1 MADQNDQ
8 PPPIANVEAE
18 GDAEGD
24 AAVAQVAAQVG
35 VGDVV
40 PQLQLQQQQQDAVVD
55 QANQQQAVPAD
66 DAGVVPQQVAPA
78 GAGGVPPQAAPVGIA
93 GGGPQQAAPAHAAGG
108 APAAA
113 QGVPAAGA
121 GLGNLFG
128 VDPAAI
134 AAAAVA
140 ADPQGDAAAIAAA
153 AVGAAMAA
161 AAAANP
167 AALAAAAAAG
177 AAAANAAGGAAGQAA
192 PGAVPNV
199 GPGAVP
205 GAAAAGP
212 GAVPGAAAAGA
223 GQGGPGAVPGAA
235 AGAGAVP
242 GAAAGAGAVPGA
254 AAGAGA
260 VPGVAAGAG
269 AVPGAAAG
277 AGAVP
282 GAAAGAGAGLG
293 GQPHPNAGPGP
304 AGPGAAGGPQPQAG
318 AANANP
324 GMAGGQGP
332 GAGMYM
338 TADFI
343 ANLFRTF
350 MATGVVGAVSRK
362 KPEVKLPQFSSA
374 LPAEWR
380 DFRKLAENARV
391 TNKWTDEEAKRVVFS
406 QCVGEAG
413 QRVRLVP
420 IGGNPD
426 AVPRPADAKTYEQY
440 MNDIQIRFQPKGA
453 SALAYSEFISAKQ
466 QLTEDFQAFHTRL
479 EGLFCLAEPL
489 VDPQTSKALLRVFIQ
504 GLRDKVIATW
514 LLDKNPDTYARAL
527 ELAQERLGHF
537 AMVRQGN
544 PTSAGGKTP
553 TSFIHAF
560 GHTDVEDAD
569 EYLDAAAGVGAI
581 NYHTGA
587 KAVSTKSAN
596 KNLRRYGPNYAN
608 KLQSNDRLDGCEKCG
623 GNHPTY
629 NCWQRYENN
638 NNNNNSNKRG
648 QSRPGAKSSQKRGG
662 RPWYNNNKGKGKGG
676 GQGSGRNVSAIENN
690 GHSDDYSFDESVAAL
705 HGLKEAI
712 CSAVMKGN

>member
-55 QANQQQAVPAD
+55 QANQQQAVPAN
-66 DAGVVPQQVAPA
+66 DAGVAPQQVAPA
-78 GAGGVPPQAAPVGIA
+78 GAGGVPPQAAPVVVA
-93 GGGPQQAAPAHAAGG
+93 GGGPQQAAPADAVGG

-177 AAAANAAGGAAGQAA
+177 AAAANAAGGVAEQAA
-192 PGAVPNV
+192 PGAAPNA

-212 GAVPGAAAAGA
+212 GAVPEAAAAGA

-242 GAAAGAGAVPGA
+242 GA
-254 AAGAGA
+254 
-260 VPGVAAGAG
+260 AAGAG

-324 GMAGGQGP
+324 G
-332 GAGMYM
+332 AGMYM
-338 TADFI
+338 TADFM

-350 MATGVVGAVSRK
+350 MATGVVSAVSRK

-489 VDPQTSKALLRVFIQ
+489 VDPQTSKSLLRVFIQ

-514 LLDKNPDTYARAL
+514 LLDKDPETYARAL

-629 NCWQRYENN
+629 NCWQRFENS

-676 GQGSGRNVSAIENN
+676 GQGSGRNVSVIENN

>member
-1 MADQNDQ
+1 M
-8 PPPIANVEAE
+8 
-18 GDAEGD
+18 
-24 AAVAQVAAQVG
+24 
-35 VGDVV
+35 
-40 PQLQLQQQQQDAVVD
+40 
-55 QANQQQAVPAD
+55 
-66 DAGVVPQQVAPA
+66 
-78 GAGGVPPQAAPVGIA
+78 
-93 GGGPQQAAPAHAAGG
+93 
-108 APAAA
+108 
-113 QGVPAAGA
+113 
-121 GLGNLFG
+121 
-128 VDPAAI
+128 
-134 AAAAVA
+134 
-140 ADPQGDAAAIAAA
+140 
-153 AVGAAMAA
+153 
-161 AAAANP
+161 
-167 AALAAAAAAG
+167 
-177 AAAANAAGGAAGQAA
+177 
-192 PGAVPNV
+192 
-199 GPGAVP
+199 
-205 GAAAAGP
+205 
-212 GAVPGAAAAGA
+212 
-223 GQGGPGAVPGAA
+223 
-235 AGAGAVP
+235 
-242 GAAAGAGAVPGA
+242 
-254 AAGAGA
+254 
-260 VPGVAAGAG
+260 
-269 AVPGAAAG
+269 PGAAAG

-324 GMAGGQGP
+324 G
-332 GAGMYM
+332 AGMYM
-338 TADFI
+338 TADFM

-350 MATGVVGAVSRK
+350 MATGVVSAVSRK

-489 VDPQTSKALLRVFIQ
+489 VDPQTSKSLLRVFIQ

-514 LLDKNPDTYARAL
+514 LLDKDPETYARAL

-629 NCWQRYENN
+629 NCWQRFENS

>member
-40 PQLQLQQQQQDAVVD
+40 PQLQLQQKQQDAVVD
-55 QANQQQAVPAD
+55 QANQQQAVPAN
-66 DAGVVPQQVAPA
+66 DAGVAPQQVAPA
-78 GAGGVPPQAAPVGIA
+78 GAGGVPPQAAPVGVA
-93 GGGPQQAAPAHAAGG
+93 GGGPQQAAPADAVGG

-177 AAAANAAGGAAGQAA
+177 AAAANAAGGVAEQAA
-192 PGAVPNV
+192 PGAAPNA

-212 GAVPGAAAAGA
+212 GAVPEAAAAGA

-242 GAAAGAGAVPGA
+242 GA
-254 AAGAGA
+254 
-260 VPGVAAGAG
+260 AAGAG

-318 AANANP
+318 AANAN
-324 GMAGGQGP
+324 Q

-338 TADFI
+338 TADFM

-350 MATGVVGAVSRK
+350 MATGVVSAVSRK

-489 VDPQTSKALLRVFIQ
+489 VDPQTSKSLLRVFIQ

-514 LLDKNPDTYARAL
+514 LLDKDPETYARAL

-629 NCWQRYENN
+629 NCWQRFENS

>member
-55 QANQQQAVPAD
+55 QANQQQAVPAN
-66 DAGVVPQQVAPA
+66 DAGVAPQQVAPA
-78 GAGGVPPQAAPVGIA
+78 GAGGVPPQAAPVGVA
-93 GGGPQQAAPAHAAGG
+93 GGGPQQAAPADAVGG

-177 AAAANAAGGAAGQAA
+177 AAAANAAGGVAEQAA
-192 PGAVPNV
+192 PGAAPNA

-212 GAVPGAAAAGA
+212 GAVPEAAAAGA

-254 AAGAGA
+254 
-260 VPGVAAGAG
+260 AAGAG

-324 GMAGGQGP
+324 G
-332 GAGMYM
+332 AGMYM
-338 TADFI
+338 TADFM

-350 MATGVVGAVSRK
+350 MATGVVSAVSRK

-489 VDPQTSKALLRVFIQ
+489 VDPQTSKSLLRVFIQ

-514 LLDKNPDTYARAL
+514 LLDKDPETYARAL

-629 NCWQRYENN
+629 NCWQRFENSN
-638 NNNNNSNKRG
+638 NSNNSNKRG

>member
-55 QANQQQAVPAD
+55 QANQQQAVPAN
-66 DAGVVPQQVAPA
+66 DAGVAPQQVAPA
-78 GAGGVPPQAAPVGIA
+78 GAGGVPPQAAPVGVA

-177 AAAANAAGGAAGQAA
+177 AAAANAAGGVAEQAA
-192 PGAVPNV
+192 PGAAPNA

-212 GAVPGAAAAGA
+212 GAVPEAAAAGA

-260 VPGVAAGAG
+260 VPG
-269 AVPGAAAG
+269 
-277 AGAVP
+277 
-282 GAAAGAGAGLG
+282 AAAGAGAGLG

-304 AGPGAAGGPQPQAG
+304 AGPGVAGGPQPQAG

-338 TADFI
+338 TADFM

-350 MATGVVGAVSRK
+350 MATGVVSAVSRK

-489 VDPQTSKALLRVFIQ
+489 VDPQTSKSLLRVFIQ

-514 LLDKNPDTYARAL
+514 LLDKDPETYARAL

-638 NNNNNSNKRG
+638 NNNNNNNKRG
-648 QSRPGAKSSQKRGG
+648 QSRPGAKSSQKKGS
-662 RPWYNNNKGKGKGG
+662 RPWYNNKKGKGG
-676 GQGSGRNVSAIENN
+676 GQGSGRNISMIENN
-690 GHSDDYSFDESVAAL
+690 GHNDDYSFDESVAAL
-705 HGLKEAI
+705 NGLKAAFR
-712 CSAVMKGN
+712 SAVMEGN

>member
-1 MADQNDQ
+1 
-8 PPPIANVEAE
+8 
-18 GDAEGD
+18 
-24 AAVAQVAAQVG
+24 
-35 VGDVV
+35 
-40 PQLQLQQQQQDAVVD
+40 
-55 QANQQQAVPAD
+55 
-66 DAGVVPQQVAPA
+66 
-78 GAGGVPPQAAPVGIA
+78 
-93 GGGPQQAAPAHAAGG
+93 
-108 APAAA
+108 
-113 QGVPAAGA
+113 
-121 GLGNLFG
+121 
-128 VDPAAI
+128 
-134 AAAAVA
+134 
-140 ADPQGDAAAIAAA
+140 
-153 AVGAAMAA
+153 
-161 AAAANP
+161 
-167 AALAAAAAAG
+167 
-177 AAAANAAGGAAGQAA
+177 
-192 PGAVPNV
+192 
-199 GPGAVP
+199 
-205 GAAAAGP
+205 
-212 GAVPGAAAAGA
+212 
-223 GQGGPGAVPGAA
+223 
-235 AGAGAVP
+235 
-242 GAAAGAGAVPGA
+242 
-254 AAGAGA
+254 
-260 VPGVAAGAG
+260 
-269 AVPGAAAG
+269 
-277 AGAVP
+277 
-282 GAAAGAGAGLG
+282 
-293 GQPHPNAGPGP
+293 
-304 AGPGAAGGPQPQAG
+304 
-318 AANANP
+318 
-324 GMAGGQGP
+324 
-332 GAGMYM
+332 
-338 TADFI
+338 
-343 ANLFRTF
+343 
-350 MATGVVGAVSRK
+350 MATGVVSAVSRK

-489 VDPQTSKALLRVFIQ
+489 VNPQTSKALLRVFIQ

-514 LLDKNPDTYARAL
+514 LLDKDPDTYARAL

-629 NCWQRYENN
+629 NCWQRFENS

-676 GQGSGRNVSAIENN
+676 GQGSGRNVSVIENN

>member
-1 MADQNDQ
+1 MADPNDQ

-55 QANQQQAVPAD
+55 QANQQQAVPAN
-66 DAGVVPQQVAPA
+66 DAGVAPQQVAPA
-78 GAGGVPPQAAPVGIA
+78 GAGGVPPQAAPVGVA
-93 GGGPQQAAPAHAAGG
+93 GGGPQQAAPADAVGG

-177 AAAANAAGGAAGQAA
+177 AAAANAAGGVAEQAA
-192 PGAVPNV
+192 PGAAPNA

-212 GAVPGAAAAGA
+212 GAVPEAAAAGA

-242 GAAAGAGAVPGA
+242 GAAAGAGAMPGA
-254 AAGAGA
+254 
-260 VPGVAAGAG
+260 AAGAG

-324 GMAGGQGP
+324 G
-332 GAGMYM
+332 AGMYM
-338 TADFI
+338 TADFM

-350 MATGVVGAVSRK
+350 MATGVVSAVSRK

-489 VDPQTSKALLRVFIQ
+489 VDPQTSKSLLRVFIQ

-514 LLDKNPDTYARAL
+514 LLDKDPETYARAL

-629 NCWQRYENN
+629 NCWQRFENS

-676 GQGSGRNVSAIENN
+676 GQGSGRNVSVIENN

>member
-55 QANQQQAVPAD
+55 QANQQQAVPAN
-66 DAGVVPQQVAPA
+66 DAGVAPQQVAPA
-78 GAGGVPPQAAPVGIA
+78 GAGGVPPQAAPVGVA
-93 GGGPQQAAPAHAAGG
+93 GGGPQQAAPADAVGG

-177 AAAANAAGGAAGQAA
+177 AAAANAAGGVAEQAA
-192 PGAVPNV
+192 PGAAPNA

-212 GAVPGAAAAGA
+212 GAVPEAAAAGA

-242 GAAAGAGAVPGA
+242 GAAAGAGAMPGA
-254 AAGAGA
+254 
-260 VPGVAAGAG
+260 AAGAG

-324 GMAGGQGP
+324 G
-332 GAGMYM
+332 AGMYM
-338 TADFI
+338 TADFM

-350 MATGVVGAVSRK
+350 MATGVVSAVSRK

-489 VDPQTSKALLRVFIQ
+489 VDPQTSKSLLRVFIQ

-514 LLDKNPDTYARAL
+514 LLDKDPETYARAL

-629 NCWQRYENN
+629 NCWQRFENS

>member
-55 QANQQQAVPAD
+55 QANQQQAVPAN
-66 DAGVVPQQVAPA
+66 DAGVAPQQVAPA
-78 GAGGVPPQAAPVGIA
+78 GAGGVPPQAAPVGVA
-93 GGGPQQAAPAHAAGG
+93 GGGPQQAAPADAVGG

-177 AAAANAAGGAAGQAA
+177 AAAANAAGGAAEQAA
-192 PGAVPNV
+192 PGAAPNA

-212 GAVPGAAAAGA
+212 GAVPEAAAAGA

-242 GAAAGAGAVPGA
+242 GA
-254 AAGAGA
+254 
-260 VPGVAAGAG
+260 AAGAG

-324 GMAGGQGP
+324 G
-332 GAGMYM
+332 AGMYM
-338 TADFI
+338 TADFM

-350 MATGVVGAVSRK
+350 MATGVVSAVSRK

-489 VDPQTSKALLRVFIQ
+489 VDPQTSKSLLRVFIQ

-514 LLDKNPDTYARAL
+514 LLDKDPETYARAL

>member
-55 QANQQQAVPAD
+55 QANQQQAVPAN
-66 DAGVVPQQVAPA
+66 DAGVAPQQVAPA
-78 GAGGVPPQAAPVGIA
+78 GAGGVPPQAAPVGVA
-93 GGGPQQAAPAHAAGG
+93 GGGPQQAAPADAVGG

-177 AAAANAAGGAAGQAA
+177 AVAANAAGGAAGQAV

-212 GAVPGAAAAGA
+212 GAVPEAAAAGA

-260 VPGVAAGAG
+260 VPG
-269 AVPGAAAG
+269 AAAG

-293 GQPHPNAGPGP
+293 GQPQPNAGPGP

-324 GMAGGQGP
+324 G
-332 GAGMYM
+332 AGMYM
-338 TADFI
+338 TADFM

-350 MATGVVGAVSRK
+350 MATGVVSAVSRK

-489 VDPQTSKALLRVFIQ
+489 VDPQTSKSLLRVFIQ

-514 LLDKNPDTYARAL
+514 LLDKDPETYARAL

-629 NCWQRYENN
+629 NCWQRFENS

>member
-55 QANQQQAVPAD
+55 QANQQQAVPAN
-66 DAGVVPQQVAPA
+66 DAGVAPQQVAPA
-78 GAGGVPPQAAPVGIA
+78 GAGGVPPQAAPVGVA
-93 GGGPQQAAPAHAAGG
+93 GGGPQQAAPADAVGG

-177 AAAANAAGGAAGQAA
+177 AAAANAAGGVAEQAA
-192 PGAVPNV
+192 PGAAPNA

-212 GAVPGAAAAGA
+212 GAVPEAAAAGA

-254 AAGAGA
+254 
-260 VPGVAAGAG
+260 AAGAG

-324 GMAGGQGP
+324 G
-332 GAGMYM
+332 AGMYM
-338 TADFI
+338 TADFM

-350 MATGVVGAVSRK
+350 MATGVVSAVSRK

-489 VDPQTSKALLRVFIQ
+489 VDPQTSKSLLRVFIQ

-514 LLDKNPDTYARAL
+514 LLDKDPETYARAL

-629 NCWQRYENN
+629 NCWQRFENS

>member
-55 QANQQQAVPAD
+55 QANQQQAVPAN
-66 DAGVVPQQVAPA
+66 DAGVAPQQVAPA
-78 GAGGVPPQAAPVGIA
+78 GAGGVPPQAAPVGVA
-93 GGGPQQAAPAHAAGG
+93 GGGPQQAAPADAVGG

-177 AAAANAAGGAAGQAA
+177 AAAANAAGGVAEQAA
-192 PGAVPNV
+192 PGAAPNA

-212 GAVPGAAAAGA
+212 GAVPEAAAAGA
-223 GQGGPGAVPGAA
+223 GQGGPGAVPGA
-235 AGAGAVP
+235 
-242 GAAAGAGAVPGA
+242 
-254 AAGAGA
+254 
-260 VPGVAAGAG
+260 AAGAG

-324 GMAGGQGP
+324 G
-332 GAGMYM
+332 AGMYM
-338 TADFI
+338 TADFM

-350 MATGVVGAVSRK
+350 MATGVVSAVSRK

-380 DFRKLAENARV
+380 DFRKLAKNARV

-489 VDPQTSKALLRVFIQ
+489 VDPQTSKSLLRVFIQ

-514 LLDKNPDTYARAL
+514 LLDKDPDTYARAL

-629 NCWQRYENN
+629 NCWQRFENS

-676 GQGSGRNVSAIENN
+676 GQGSGRNVSVIENN

>member
-24 AAVAQVAAQVG
+24 AAVAQVAAQAG

-55 QANQQQAVPAD
+55 QANQQQAVPAN
-66 DAGVVPQQVAPA
+66 DAGVAPQQVAPA
-78 GAGGVPPQAAPVGIA
+78 GAGGVPPQAAPVGVA
-93 GGGPQQAAPAHAAGG
+93 GGGPQQAAPADAVGG

-177 AAAANAAGGAAGQAA
+177 AAAANAAGGVAEQAA
-192 PGAVPNV
+192 PGAAPNA

-212 GAVPGAAAAGA
+212 GAVPEAAAAGA

-242 GAAAGAGAVPGA
+242 GA
-254 AAGAGA
+254 
-260 VPGVAAGAG
+260 AAGAG

-324 GMAGGQGP
+324 G
-332 GAGMYM
+332 AGMYM
-338 TADFI
+338 TADFM

-350 MATGVVGAVSRK
+350 MATGVVSAVSRK

-489 VDPQTSKALLRVFIQ
+489 VDPQTSKSLLRVFIQ

-514 LLDKNPDTYARAL
+514 LLDKDPETYARAL

-629 NCWQRYENN
+629 NCWQRFENS

>member
-55 QANQQQAVPAD
+55 QANQQQAVPAN
-66 DAGVVPQQVAPA
+66 DAGVAPQQVAPA
-78 GAGGVPPQAAPVGIA
+78 GAGGVPPQAAPVGVA
-93 GGGPQQAAPAHAAGG
+93 GGGPQQAAPADAVGG

-177 AAAANAAGGAAGQAA
+177 AAAANAAGGVAEQAA
-192 PGAVPNV
+192 PGAAPNA

-212 GAVPGAAAAGA
+212 GAVPEAAAAGA

-242 GAAAGAGAVPGA
+242 GA
-254 AAGAGA
+254 
-260 VPGVAAGAG
+260 AAGAG

-324 GMAGGQGP
+324 G
-332 GAGMYM
+332 AGMYM
-338 TADFI
+338 TADFM

-350 MATGVVGAVSRK
+350 MATGVVSAVSRK

-489 VDPQTSKALLRVFIQ
+489 VDPQTSKSLLRVFIQ

-514 LLDKNPDTYARAL
+514 LLDKDPETYARAL

-629 NCWQRYENN
+629 NCWQRFENS

>member
-55 QANQQQAVPAD
+55 QANQQQAVPAN
-66 DAGVVPQQVAPA
+66 DAGVAPQQVAPA
-78 GAGGVPPQAAPVGIA
+78 GAGGVPPQAAPVGVA
-93 GGGPQQAAPAHAAGG
+93 GGGPQQAAPADAVGG

-177 AAAANAAGGAAGQAA
+177 AAAANAAGGAAEQAA
-192 PGAVPNV
+192 PGAAPNA

-205 GAAAAGP
+205 GAAAVGP
-212 GAVPGAAAAGA
+212 GAVPEAAAAGA

-260 VPGVAAGAG
+260 VPG
-269 AVPGAAAG
+269 AAAG

-282 GAAAGAGAGLG
+282 GAAAGAGAGHG

-324 GMAGGQGP
+324 G
-332 GAGMYM
+332 AGMYM
-338 TADFI
+338 TADFM

-350 MATGVVGAVSRK
+350 MATGVVSAVSRK

-489 VDPQTSKALLRVFIQ
+489 VDPQTSKSLLRVFIQ

-514 LLDKNPDTYARAL
+514 LLDKDPETYARAL

-629 NCWQRYENN
+629 NCWQRFENS

-676 GQGSGRNVSAIENN
+676 GQGSGRNVSVIENN

>member
-55 QANQQQAVPAD
+55 QANQQQAVPAN
-66 DAGVVPQQVAPA
+66 DAGVAPQQVAPA
-78 GAGGVPPQAAPVGIA
+78 GAGGVPPQAAPVGVA
-93 GGGPQQAAPAHAAGG
+93 GGGPQQAAPADAVGG

-177 AAAANAAGGAAGQAA
+177 AVAANAAGGAAGQAV

-212 GAVPGAAAAGA
+212 GAVPEAAAAGA

-242 GAAAGAGAVPGA
+242 GA
-254 AAGAGA
+254 
-260 VPGVAAGAG
+260 AAGAG

-324 GMAGGQGP
+324 G
-332 GAGMYM
+332 AGMYM
-338 TADFI
+338 TADFM

-350 MATGVVGAVSRK
+350 MATGVVSAVSRK

-489 VDPQTSKALLRVFIQ
+489 VDPQTSKSLLRVFIQ

-514 LLDKNPDTYARAL
+514 LLDKDPETYARAL

-629 NCWQRYENN
+629 NCWQRFENS

>member
-55 QANQQQAVPAD
+55 QANQQQAVPAN
-66 DAGVVPQQVAPA
+66 DAGVAPQQVAPA
-78 GAGGVPPQAAPVGIA
+78 GAGGVPPQAAPVGVA
-93 GGGPQQAAPAHAAGG
+93 GGGPQQAAPADAVGG

-212 GAVPGAAAAGA
+212 GAVPEAAAAGA

-260 VPGVAAGAG
+260 VPG
-269 AVPGAAAG
+269 
-277 AGAVP
+277 
-282 GAAAGAGAGLG
+282 AAAGAGAGLG

-304 AGPGAAGGPQPQAG
+304 AGPGVAGGPQPQAG

-338 TADFI
+338 TADFM

-350 MATGVVGAVSRK
+350 MATGVVSAVSRK

-489 VDPQTSKALLRVFIQ
+489 VDPQTSKSLLRVFIQ

-514 LLDKNPDTYARAL
+514 LLDKDPETYARAL

-596 KNLRRYGPNYAN
+596 KNLRRYGPNYAS

-629 NCWQRYENN
+629 NCWQRFENS

-676 GQGSGRNVSAIENN
+676 GQGSGRNVSVIENN
-690 GHSDDYSFDESVAAL
+690 GRSDDYSFDESVAAL

>member
-1 MADQNDQ
+1 
-8 PPPIANVEAE
+8 
-18 GDAEGD
+18 
-24 AAVAQVAAQVG
+24 
-35 VGDVV
+35 
-40 PQLQLQQQQQDAVVD
+40 
-55 QANQQQAVPAD
+55 
-66 DAGVVPQQVAPA
+66 
-78 GAGGVPPQAAPVGIA
+78 
-93 GGGPQQAAPAHAAGG
+93 
-108 APAAA
+108 
-113 QGVPAAGA
+113 
-121 GLGNLFG
+121 
-128 VDPAAI
+128 
-134 AAAAVA
+134 
-140 ADPQGDAAAIAAA
+140 
-153 AVGAAMAA
+153 
-161 AAAANP
+161 
-167 AALAAAAAAG
+167 
-177 AAAANAAGGAAGQAA
+177 
-192 PGAVPNV
+192 
-199 GPGAVP
+199 
-205 GAAAAGP
+205 
-212 GAVPGAAAAGA
+212 
-223 GQGGPGAVPGAA
+223 
-235 AGAGAVP
+235 
-242 GAAAGAGAVPGA
+242 
-254 AAGAGA
+254 
-260 VPGVAAGAG
+260 
-269 AVPGAAAG
+269 
-277 AGAVP
+277 
-282 GAAAGAGAGLG
+282 
-293 GQPHPNAGPGP
+293 
-304 AGPGAAGGPQPQAG
+304 
-318 AANANP
+318 
-324 GMAGGQGP
+324 
-332 GAGMYM
+332 
-338 TADFI
+338 
-343 ANLFRTF
+343 
-350 MATGVVGAVSRK
+350 MATGVVSAVSRK

-489 VDPQTSKALLRVFIQ
+489 VDPQTSKSLLRVFIQ

-514 LLDKNPDTYARAL
+514 LLDKDPETYARAL

-629 NCWQRYENN
+629 NCWQRFENS

>member
-55 QANQQQAVPAD
+55 QANQQQAVPAN
-66 DAGVVPQQVAPA
+66 DAGVAPQQVAPA
-78 GAGGVPPQAAPVGIA
+78 GAGGVPPQAAPVGVA
-93 GGGPQQAAPAHAAGG
+93 GGGPQQAAPADAVGG

-212 GAVPGAAAAGA
+212 GAVPEAAAAGA

-242 GAAAGAGAVPGA
+242 GA
-254 AAGAGA
+254 
-260 VPGVAAGAG
+260 AAGAG

-324 GMAGGQGP
+324 G
-332 GAGMYM
+332 AGMYM
-338 TADFI
+338 TADFM

-350 MATGVVGAVSRK
+350 MATGVVSAVSRK

-489 VDPQTSKALLRVFIQ
+489 VDPQTSKSLLRVFIQ

-514 LLDKNPDTYARAL
+514 LLDKDPDTYARAL

-629 NCWQRYENN
+629 NCWQRFENS

-676 GQGSGRNVSAIENN
+676 GQGSGRNVSVIENN

>member
-55 QANQQQAVPAD
+55 QANQQQAVPAN
-66 DAGVVPQQVAPA
+66 DAGVAPQQVAPA

-93 GGGPQQAAPAHAAGG
+93 GGGPQQAAPADAVGG

-177 AAAANAAGGAAGQAA
+177 AAAANAAGGVAEQAA
-192 PGAVPNV
+192 PGAAPNA

-212 GAVPGAAAAGA
+212 GAVPEAAAAGA
-223 GQGGPGAVPGAA
+223 GQGAPGAVPGAA

-242 GAAAGAGAVPGA
+242 GA
-254 AAGAGA
+254 
-260 VPGVAAGAG
+260 AAGAG

-304 AGPGAAGGPQPQAG
+304 AGPGVAGGPQPQAG

-338 TADFI
+338 TADFM

-350 MATGVVGAVSRK
+350 MATGVVSAVSRK

-489 VDPQTSKALLRVFIQ
+489 VDPQTSKSLLRVFIQ

-514 LLDKNPDTYARAL
+514 LLDKDPETYARAL

-596 KNLRRYGPNYAN
+596 KNLRRYGPNYAS
-608 KLQSNDRLDGCEKCG
+608 KLQSNDRQDGCERCG

-648 QSRPGAKSSQKRGG
+648 QSRPGAKSSQKKGG
-662 RPWYNNNKGKGKGG
+662 RPWYNNKKGKGG
-676 GQGSGRNVSAIENN
+676 GQGSGRNVSVIENN
-690 GHSDDYSFDESVAAL
+690 GRNDDYSFDESVAAL
-705 HGLKEAI
+705 HGLKDGLKAAFR
-712 CSAVMKGN
+712 SAVMEGN

>member
-55 QANQQQAVPAD
+55 QANQQQAVPAN
-66 DAGVVPQQVAPA
+66 DAGVAPQQVAPA
-78 GAGGVPPQAAPVGIA
+78 GAGGVPPQAAPVGVA
-93 GGGPQQAAPAHAAGG
+93 GGGPQQAAPADAVGG

-177 AAAANAAGGAAGQAA
+177 AAAANAAGGVAEQAA
-192 PGAVPNV
+192 PGAAPNA

-212 GAVPGAAAAGA
+212 GAVPEAAAAGA

-242 GAAAGAGAVPGA
+242 GA
-254 AAGAGA
+254 
-260 VPGVAAGAG
+260 AAGAG

-324 GMAGGQGP
+324 G
-332 GAGMYM
+332 AGMYM
-338 TADFI
+338 TADFM

-350 MATGVVGAVSRK
+350 MATGVVSAVSRK

-489 VDPQTSKALLRVFIQ
+489 VDPQTSKSLLRVFIQ

-514 LLDKNPDTYARAL
+514 LLDKDPETYARAL

-629 NCWQRYENN
+629 NCWQRFENS

-676 GQGSGRNVSAIENN
+676 GQGSGRNVSVIENN

>member
-55 QANQQQAVPAD
+55 QANQQQAVPAN
-66 DAGVVPQQVAPA
+66 DAGVAPQQVAPA
-78 GAGGVPPQAAPVGIA
+78 GAGGVPPQAAPVGVA
-93 GGGPQQAAPAHAAGG
+93 GGGPQQAAPADAVGG

-177 AAAANAAGGAAGQAA
+177 AAAANAAGGVAEQAA
-192 PGAVPNV
+192 PGAAPNA

-212 GAVPGAAAAGA
+212 GAVPEAAAAGA

-260 VPGVAAGAG
+260 VPG
-269 AVPGAAAG
+269 
-277 AGAVP
+277 
-282 GAAAGAGAGLG
+282 AAAGAGAGLG

-304 AGPGAAGGPQPQAG
+304 AGPGVAGGPQPQAG

-338 TADFI
+338 TADFM

-350 MATGVVGAVSRK
+350 MATGVVSAVSRK

-489 VDPQTSKALLRVFIQ
+489 VDPQTSKSLLRVFIQ

-514 LLDKNPDTYARAL
+514 LLDKDPETYARAL

-648 QSRPGAKSSQKRGG
+648 QSRPGAKSSQKKGG
-662 RPWYNNNKGKGKGG
+662 RPWYNNKKGKGG
-676 GQGSGRNVSAIENN
+676 GQGSGRNVSVIENN
-690 GHSDDYSFDESVAAL
+690 GRNDDYSFDESVAAL
-705 HGLKEAI
+705 HGLKDGLKAAFR
-712 CSAVMKGN
+712 SAVMEGN

>member
-55 QANQQQAVPAD
+55 QANQQQAVPAN
-66 DAGVVPQQVAPA
+66 DAGVAPQQVAPA
-78 GAGGVPPQAAPVGIA
+78 GAGGVPPQAAPVGVA
-93 GGGPQQAAPAHAAGG
+93 GGGPQQAAPADAVGG

-177 AAAANAAGGAAGQAA
+177 AAAANAAGGVAEQAA
-192 PGAVPNV
+192 PGAAPNA

-212 GAVPGAAAAGA
+212 GAVPEAAAAGA

-242 GAAAGAGAVPGA
+242 GA
-254 AAGAGA
+254 
-260 VPGVAAGAG
+260 AAGAG

-324 GMAGGQGP
+324 G
-332 GAGMYM
+332 AGMYM
-338 TADFI
+338 TADFM

-350 MATGVVGAVSRK
+350 MATGVVSAVSRK

-489 VDPQTSKALLRVFIQ
+489 VDPQTSKSLLRVFIQ

-514 LLDKNPDTYARAL
+514 LHDKDPETYARAL

-629 NCWQRYENN
+629 NCWQRFENS

-676 GQGSGRNVSAIENN
+676 GQGSGRNVSVIENN

>member
-55 QANQQQAVPAD
+55 QANQQQAVPAN
-66 DAGVVPQQVAPA
+66 DAGVAPQQVAPA
-78 GAGGVPPQAAPVGIA
+78 GAGGVPPQAAPVGVA
-93 GGGPQQAAPAHAAGG
+93 GGGPQQAAPADAVGG

-177 AAAANAAGGAAGQAA
+177 AAAANAAGGVAEQAA
-192 PGAVPNV
+192 PGAAPNA

-212 GAVPGAAAAGA
+212 GAVPEAAAAGA

-254 AAGAGA
+254 
-260 VPGVAAGAG
+260 AAGAG

-324 GMAGGQGP
+324 G
-332 GAGMYM
+332 AGMYM
-338 TADFI
+338 TADFM

-350 MATGVVGAVSRK
+350 MATGVVSAVSRK

-489 VDPQTSKALLRVFIQ
+489 VDPQTSKSLLRVFIQ

-514 LLDKNPDTYARAL
+514 LLDKDPETYARAL

-629 NCWQRYENN
+629 NCWQRFENS

-676 GQGSGRNVSAIENN
+676 GQGSGRNVSVIENN